1 MLKVLKNEL
10 IKMINGKKL
19 WIFIGVNFVSIML
32 IAYMAIKEP
41 YAHISSQNFL
51 EVCLW
56 GIVMRPI
63 IPIFIILAVAEII
76 TEDYSKGT
84 MKFSFI
90 TTIEKREIILG
101 KFLFLAFYE
110 MIMLLISFAQCYIVQ
125 IFALG
130 IGNNKIFIY
139 NIKCYSA
146 IILPL
151 LAFSM
156 IISLISIIID
166 NSTVVITINIALY
179 FIVDMINFCVKG
191 IISFIFLGGL
201 NTYRFIGKVNNYQIA
216 LTIGVAILYALIF
229 LVLNIEIIKKK
240 DLVL

>member
-10 IKMINGKKL
+10 IKMVNGKKL

-32 IAYMAIKEP
+32 MAYMAVKEP
-41 YAHISSQNFL
+41 YAHIGTQNFL

-84 MKFSFI
+84 MKFSLLA
-90 TTIEKREIILG
+90 TIKKREIILG
-101 KFLFLAFYE
+101 KFLFLVFYE
-110 MIMLLISFAQCYIVQ
+110 MIMLLISFIQCYVVQ

-130 IGNNKIFIY
+130 IGNNKTFFY
-139 NIKCYSA
+139 NIKCYFV
-146 IILPL
+146 IVLPL
-151 LAFSM
+151 VAFSM
-156 IISLISIIID
+156 IISLISILID

-179 FIVDMINFCVKG
+179 FVVDMINFYVKSTIG
-191 IISFIFLGGL
+191 SIFFGGL
-201 NTYRFIGKVNNYQIA
+201 NVYKILGKVNNYQIA
-216 LTIGVAILYALIF
+216 LTIAVSSLYALLFI
-229 LVLNIEIIKKK
+229 VLNMEVIKKK
-240 DLVL
+240 DIVL